1 MASHHEARSPK
12 VGSARRVPH
21 RFRAVCPTSNPVI
34 CLPKR
39 ESDARPEVKVYY
51 EDEKAALPF
60 VYGILIGAV
69 VGAAIALLA
78 APASGKRTRRKML
91 RQVLTAQRAAGERV
105 DDWADEL
112 RSALKP
118 RRRHLRL

>member
-1 MASHHEARSPK
+1 M
-12 VGSARRVPH
+12 
-21 RFRAVCPTSNPVI
+21 
-34 CLPKR
+34 
-39 ESDARPEVKVYY
+39 YY
-51 EDEKAALPF
+51 ENERAALPF

-69 VGAAIALLA
+69 VGASIALLA

-91 RQVLTAQRAAGERV
+91 RQVMTAQRAAGERV
-105 DDWADEL
+105 DDL